1 MVLLCSKHHRAVH
14 EGGYICS
21 LTSDHGELHFLR
33 PDGQPIELPPT
44 DRAGHA
50 FADPLAPEAG
60 RSLWSGEH
68 LDLDL
73 AVEALCLLEARGAL
87 TT

>member
-14 EGGYICS
+14 EGGYLCS
-21 LTSDHGELHFLR
+21 LTSEHGELIFLG
-33 PDGQPIELPPT
+33 PDGRPIELPPT
-44 DRAGHA
+44 DKASHA
-50 FADPLAPEAG
+50 FAVSPAVDAG

-73 AVEALCLLEARGAL
+73 AVEGLCLLEEHPATAA
-87 TT
+87 